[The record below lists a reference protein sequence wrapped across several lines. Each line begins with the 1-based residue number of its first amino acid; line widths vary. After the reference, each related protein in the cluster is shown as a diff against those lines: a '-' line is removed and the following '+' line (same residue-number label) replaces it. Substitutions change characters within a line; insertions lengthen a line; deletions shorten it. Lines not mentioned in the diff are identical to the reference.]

1 MTFEKKKKDKK
12 NTESE
17 DQCTSS
23 LRKLKVAYF
32 VCIFL
37 VDIVL
42 YSHRAEL
49 GKVFRRNLHQIG
61 NRSLKKKSDSKGK

>member
-1 MTFEKKKKDKK
+1 MTFEKKTKKYRVRRSMNKQSA
-12 NTESE
+12 EAE
-17 DQCTSS
+17 
-23 LRKLKVAYF
+23 VAYF

>member
-1 MTFEKKKKDKK
+1 MNKQSAEA
-12 NTESE
+12 E
-17 DQCTSS
+17 
-23 LRKLKVAYF
+23 VAYF